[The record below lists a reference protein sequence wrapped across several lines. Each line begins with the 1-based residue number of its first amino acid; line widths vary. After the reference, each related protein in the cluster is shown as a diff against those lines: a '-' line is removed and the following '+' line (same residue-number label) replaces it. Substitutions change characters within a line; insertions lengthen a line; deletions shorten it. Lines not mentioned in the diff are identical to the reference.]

1 MNKHTNELPVSRFC
15 LNLWLGNVTPLEC
28 KYFMNC
34 FMGGR
39 KTGFVEMARLTTR
52 LISALG
58 IEE

>member
-28 KYFMNC
+28 EYFYEL
-34 FMGGR
+34 FYGR
-39 KTGFVEMARLTTR
+39 ETNRFCGNGPTNYP
-52 LISALG
+52 ISALG